1 MRTMQGVTL
10 ALALALPLQGLGQEA
25 SDQGRERQ
33 LSGEVAP
40 CRVRQGHRDA
50 PGDTNTAAG
59 AMTLIACARAIQA
72 GGGAGTWGPYKVEVS
87 TGGQIHV
94 NDEPL
99 GTLRAP
105 GIRGEDGQRG

>member
-10 ALALALPLQGLGQEA
+10 TLALALPLQGLAQDA
-25 SDQGRERQ
+25 SDQQRERQ

-72 GGGAGTWGPYKVEVS
+72 GGGTWGPYEVEVG

-94 NDEPL
+94 NDEPVSL
-99 GTLRAP
+99 LR
-105 GIRGEDGQRG
+105 RLESQDEEGQRG